1 MNDEITYKL
10 IDESVGS
17 LIKDILFKQYGSY
30 EKINNSETRIIID
43 LYIVY
48 IDIKNNL
55 NLIIDRLV
63 DKFKIVNRDSMFK
76 LLVNH
81 IYDDET
87 KEQILKINKL
97 VFNKNFKLAE
107 EYKKAHVNYLYNEII
122 QIIFS
127 NQIIDFIKYSSDSLL
142 IYVYYIK
149 NLLRNWKLVL
159 VFVIVLVIFYF
170 TIKKLKLCNI

>member
-1 MNDEITYKL
+1 MNDQITYKL
-10 IDESVGS
+10 IDESLGT
-17 LIKDILFKQYGSY
+17 LLKDILYKQYNSY
-30 EKINNSETRIIID
+30 EKINNNEIRIIID

-81 IYDDET
+81 IYDDDT

-97 VFNKNFKLAE
+97 INNKNLKSAE
-107 EYKKAHVNYLYNEII
+107 EYKKAHVEYLYNEIF

-142 IYVYYIK
+142 IYVYYAK
-149 NLLRNWKLVL
+149 NLFRNWIIILI
-159 VFVIVLVIFYF
+159 FVIVLLVFYL

>member
-1 MNDEITYKL
+1 MNDQITNKL
-10 IDESVGS
+10 IDESLGN
-17 LIKDILFKQYGSY
+17 LLKDILYKQYNSY

-55 NLIIDRLV
+55 NLIIERLV
-63 DKFKIVNRDSMFK
+63 DKFKIINRDSMFK

-87 KEQILKINKL
+87 KERILTINKL
-97 VFNKNFKLAE
+97 ISNKVLKSAE
-107 EYKKAHVNYLYNEII
+107 EYKKAHVDYLYNEIF

-127 NQIIDFIKYSSDSLL
+127 EQIIDYIKYSSDSLL

-149 NLLRNWKLVL
+149 NMFRNWKIVL
-159 VFVIVLVIFYF
+159 VFVIVLLVFYF

>member
-1 MNDEITYKL
+1 MTDQITYKL

-17 LIKDILFKQYGSY
+17 IIKDILLKQYKSY
-30 EKINNSETRIIID
+30 EKINNNETRIIID

-63 DKFKIVNRDSMFK
+63 DKFKIINRDSMFK

-87 KEQILKINKL
+87 RKQILKINKL
-97 VFNKNFKLAE
+97 IINKNLKSVE
-107 EYKKAHVNYLYNEII
+107 EYKKANVDYLYNEIF

-127 NQIIDFIKYSSDSLL
+127 F
-142 IYVYYIK
+142 VYK
-149 NLLRNWKLVL
+149 FLQ
-159 VFVIVLVIFYF
+159 FHS
-170 TIKKLKLCNI
+170 

>member
-63 DKFKIVNRDSMFK
+63 DKFKIINRDSMFK

-97 VFNKNFKLAE
+97 VINKNFKLAE
-107 EYKKAHVNYLYNEII
+107 EYKKAHVDYLYKEVC

-142 IYVYYIK
+142 IYVYYTK
-149 NLLRNWKLVL
+149 NLFRNWKIIL
-159 VFVIVLVIFYF
+159 VFVIILFIFYF
-170 TIKKLKLCNI
+170 IIKKLKLCNI

>member
-1 MNDEITYKL
+1 MTDQITYKL

-17 LIKDILFKQYGSY
+17 IIKDILLKQYKSY
-30 EKINNSETRIIID
+30 EKINNNETRIIID

-63 DKFKIVNRDSMFK
+63 DKFKIINRDSMFK

-87 KEQILKINKL
+87 RKQILKINKL
-97 VFNKNFKLAE
+97 IINKNLKSVE
-107 EYKKAHVNYLYNEII
+107 EYKKANVDYLYNEIF

-127 NQIIDFIKYSSDSLL
+127 DQVIDYLKYSSDSWL
-142 IYVYYIK
+142 IYVYYTK
-149 NLLRNWKLVL
+149 TLFRNWKIIL
-159 VFVIVLVIFYF
+159 VFVIVLLVFYL